1 LAWEDVMITAR
12 QRVLLV
18 LPLVLVVVPFV
29 ICPAFLGFAASFTN
43 YAPFRLTT
51 VQFVGLTNFARILDD
66 DRFRISVANVS
77 VFALITVSLELVIG
91 FAIAYA
97 LRQPFRGR
105 AFLRFVLLFPWLISP
120 AASGVMWANVL
131 NANHG
136 LLNFWPAL
144 LGLPPLPY
152 PLDPDWSLVT
162 VLATEIWRKAPF
174 AAFLMLPGLLSIPQE
189 RWDDARL
196 HGLSILNQ
204 VRHVVLPR
212 VRLLLLT
219 ITLLLIGDALGVS
232 ESIFFLTGGGPGSRT
247 LTPGLYSFY
256 RTIRAENWS
265 GGATTGWLM
274 LLPVVLVGL
283 CYLYLA
289 RRKEAE

>member
-1 LAWEDVMITAR
+1 LITLR
-12 QRVLLV
+12 
-18 LPLVLVVVPFV
+18 
-29 ICPAFLGFAASFTN
+29 
-43 YAPFRLTT
+43 
-51 VQFVGLTNFARILDD
+51 FVGLTNFVRILED

-77 VFALITVSLELVIG
+77 VFTLITVSLELVIG

-97 LRQPFRGR
+97 LRRPFRGR
-105 AFLRFVLLFPWLISP
+105 TLLRFILLIPWLISP

-152 PLDPDWSLVT
+152 PLNPEWSPMT

-174 AAFLMLPGLLSIPQE
+174 AAFLILPGLLAIPQE
-189 RWDDARL
+189 RWDDAKL
-196 HGLSILNQ
+196 DGLSILNQ
-204 VRHVVLPR
+204 VRHVILPR

-219 ITLLLIGDALGVS
+219 ITLLLVGDALGVS

-247 LTPGLYSFY
+247 LTPGLYSY
-256 RTIRAENWS
+256 YQTIRAENWS
-265 GGATTGWLM
+265 GGATTGWFI
-274 LLPVVLVGL
+274 LLLVVVVGL
-283 CYLYLA
+283 GYLYTA
-289 RRKEAE
+289 RRMEAE